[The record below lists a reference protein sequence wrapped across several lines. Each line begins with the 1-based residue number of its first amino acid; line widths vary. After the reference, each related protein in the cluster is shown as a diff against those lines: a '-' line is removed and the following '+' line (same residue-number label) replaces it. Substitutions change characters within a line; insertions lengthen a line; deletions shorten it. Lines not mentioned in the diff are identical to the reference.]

1 MAKVGVLTTSDYL
14 PIEAFERLLEGL
26 HRDKKYVWEL
36 FCSIAFATALRVS
49 DVRSTKWVDVLG
61 KDDFFKKEKKT
72 KKTRHISVDTTVR
85 DRISELYVIMGSPD
99 KSQPVI
105 CNQKT
110 ETSFTTQYINRT
122 LKKFRV
128 KYQLPIKAFSTHT
141 FRKTFGRYI
150 YDTAQDKTEALVLL
164 NRIFNHT
171 SIETTMVYIG
181 LRQDDMNKAYRS
193 IKFKSY
199 DETVNRSGTHTD
211 DFTE

>member
-1 MAKVGVLTTSDYL
+1 M
-14 PIEAFERLLEGL
+14 
-26 HRDKKYVWEL
+26 
-36 FCSIAFATALRVS
+36 
-49 DVRSTKWVDVLG
+49 
-61 KDDFFKKEKKT
+61 
-72 KKTRHISVDTTVR
+72 DTTVR

-99 KSQPVI
+99 KNQPVI
-105 CNQKT
+105 CNKKT
-110 ETSFTTQYINRT
+110 EASFTTQYINRT

-150 YDTAQDKTEALVLL
+150 YDSAQDKTEALVLL

-181 LRQDDMNKAYRS
+181 LRQDDMDKAYRS

-199 DETVNRSGTHTD
+199 DEAISV
-211 DFTE
+211 

>member
-1 MAKVGVLTTSDYL
+1 MAKRGVLTTSDYL
-14 PIEAFERLLEGL
+14 PIDAFEKLLEGL

-49 DVRSTKWVDVLG
+49 DVRSTRWMDVLG
-61 KDDFFKKEKKT
+61 KDDFFKTEKKT

-99 KSQPVI
+99 KHLPVI
-105 CNQKT
+105 CNRKT

-128 KYQLPIKAFSTHT
+128 KYQLPIKSFSTHT

-150 YDTAQDKTEALVLL
+150 YDSAQDKTEALVLL

-181 LRQDDMNKAYRS
+181 LRQDDMDKAYRS

-199 DETVNRSGTHTD
+199 DEAVSV
-211 DFTE
+211 